1 MKSKHEID
9 VDFEVAMKQARKLHE
24 ISAEM
29 RLLANNDM
37 EGNLQSIAMNWKGDN
52 ASAYLSKGK
61 IIENRISD
69 TSKNIEAAATVI
81 ENIAKRIHETE
92 MRAYEEAQR
101 REYD

>member
-9 VDFEVAMKQARKLHE
+9 VDFNMAMRQAKKLHE

-37 EGNLQSIAMNWKGDN
+37 EGNLQSIASNWKGEN
-52 ASAYLSKGK
+52 ASAYLNKGK
-61 IIENRISD
+61 MIETRISD
-69 TSKNIEAAATVI
+69 TSKNLEAAATVI
-81 ENIAKRIHETE
+81 ENIAKRIHDTE

-101 REYD
+101 REY